1 MKISYQKVKEGIR
14 VIRCCGL
21 DGEVEIPETIDG
33 LLVNEIGPYAFA
45 QEVRRKEPGE
55 IFDWVTGEFEDEDDE
70 LPPICGNKLQSISL
84 PSSLKK
90 IGAYAFYGCENLER
104 VKAFSLTADL
114 GAGLF
119 TGCYGIKK
127 LDISMVLGERSCLKE
142 MLSELRQTLTLD
154 YRNQKGEL
162 LARLIFPEFFEE
174 SVENTPAR
182 ILMREM
188 HGCGHM
194 YRNAFVGGEFQFMV
208 YDRLFFHVQVEEKPL
223 LGTLLALNRLR
234 YPLQLGNEAK
244 KTYEAYLAS
253 HGREIFQAAVKEQDG
268 ELLTFAAGASW
279 CTNQCL
285 EDMLSEAEGLGMA
298 QFNGILM
305 EARHRKKIEEEKKE
319 NSGKEKSLGESG
331 GKRTRRFVL

>member
-1 MKISYQKVKEGIR
+1 MKISYQKVKDGVR
-14 VIRCCGL
+14 VIRCYGL
-21 DGEVEIPETIDG
+21 DGEVEIPEILDG
-33 LLVNEIGPYAFA
+33 LPVREIGPYAFA
-45 QEVRRKEPGE
+45 QEIRRKEPGE
-55 IFDWVTGEFEDEDDE
+55 IFYGITGEFEEEKEE
-70 LPPICGNKLQSISL
+70 LPPICGNGLRSISL
-84 PSSLKK
+84 PPSLKK
-90 IGAYAFYGCENLER
+90 IGAYAFYGCENLES

-119 TGCYGIKK
+119 TGCYGIQK
-127 LDISMVLGERSCLKE
+127 LDISMVPGERSCLKE

-154 YRNQKGEL
+154 YRDQEGKL
-162 LARLIFPEFFEE
+162 QARLIFPEFFEE

-234 YPLQLGNEAK
+234 YPLQLGGEAK
-244 KTYEAYLAS
+244 KAYEEYLAG
-253 HGREIFQAAVKEQDG
+253 HGREILQAAAKEQDG

-305 EARHRKKIEEEKKE
+305 EARRRKKIEEEKRR
-319 NSGKEKSLGESG
+319 NPGSAEKLGETRE
-331 GKRTRRFVL
+331 KRTRRFEL